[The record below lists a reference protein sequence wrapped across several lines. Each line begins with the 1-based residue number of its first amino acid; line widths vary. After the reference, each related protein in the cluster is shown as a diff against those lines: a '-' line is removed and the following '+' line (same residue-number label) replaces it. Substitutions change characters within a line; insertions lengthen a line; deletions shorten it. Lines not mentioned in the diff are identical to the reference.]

1 MYLKNHTFQKH
12 HVQIR
17 SDTSPARS
25 ETSGQCKFQGPK
37 MEVLSYTRLYFVG
50 IFSDKK
56 NRPYIKMVGTPQI
69 DRFLKWPLRT
79 AILAGF
85 MNVVIWLYF
94 FYKISVELPAVIGEI
109 PQAELP
115 GLWWWCGLKKTW
127 WSIVHPPEMGKL
139 RLRFCFFFHDFIW
152 WPAAKRNHATP
163 RLDAR
168 VLQNQTFLTVDTMS
182 EIIDPMLLNFRINEV
197 FILARE
203 IYDFHAIL
211 RGFFFGYFFI
221 LMMKFFKTFQ
231 AGVVFCF
238 RFFWVSE
245 SLEFCVMRNN
255 SWIGLTD

>member
-1 MYLKNHTFQKH
+1 MMWF
-12 HVQIR
+12 
-17 SDTSPARS
+17 
-25 ETSGQCKFQGPK
+25 
-37 MEVLSYTRLYFVG
+37 
-50 IFSDKK
+50 KK
-56 NRPYIKMVGTPQI
+56 NLVVYSSSTRNGEA
-69 DRFLKWPLRT
+69 T
-79 AILAGF
+79 AKILF
-85 MNVVIWLYF
+85 
-94 FYKISVELPAVIGEI
+94 
-109 PQAELP
+109 
-115 GLWWWCGLKKTW
+115 
-127 WSIVHPPEMGKL
+127 
-139 RLRFCFFFHDFIW
+139 FFFHDFIW

>member
-37 MEVLSYTRLYFVG
+37 MEVLSYSRLYFVG

-115 GLWWWCGLKKTW
+115 GLW
-127 WSIVHPPEMGKL
+127 
-139 RLRFCFFFHDFIW
+139 
-152 WPAAKRNHATP
+152 
-163 RLDAR
+163 
-168 VLQNQTFLTVDTMS
+168 
-182 EIIDPMLLNFRINEV
+182 
-197 FILARE
+197 
-203 IYDFHAIL
+203 
-211 RGFFFGYFFI
+211 
-221 LMMKFFKTFQ
+221 
-231 AGVVFCF
+231 
-238 RFFWVSE
+238 
-245 SLEFCVMRNN
+245 
-255 SWIGLTD
+255 